1 MDIFIDLANG
11 FANAF
16 SLQYLLF
23 AAIGVTVGTLVGV
36 LPGIGPA
43 LTLALLLPLTYGFD
57 PIGALI
63 IFAGI
68 YYGSLYGGAITS
80 ILLNTPGE
88 AGSVATAIDGY
99 PMAKSGRGGP
109 ALATAVMGSFTA
121 GIISTLGLTFLAPL
135 VAALARNFQATD
147 YFALMVL
154 AFVSVTALVG
164 SSIIR
169 GMISLFAGLFIGL
182 IGLDFLTGQQR
193 FTFGSPQLLSGVD
206 IIIVVIGLFAIGE
219 ALYGLAVLRKAK
231 EESIALKGR
240 IWLNKAERKRVWKP
254 WLRGGLLGFI
264 FGSMPTGGSE
274 VPTFL
279 SYNTEKRISKHSE
292 EFGKGA
298 IEGVAGPEAAN
309 NASFSGVMVPL
320 LTLGIPTSATAA
332 IILSAFQI
340 YNIQPGPQLFDN
352 SPELVW
358 TLIASLFIGNI
369 MLILINLPLVRLWIK
384 ILDIPRALLY
394 TMILVFGI
402 LGVYSLS
409 ASLIEVLI
417 ACAIGIV
424 GFFMRVYDFPVAPA
438 IIGAILG
445 PMVETQLRRALT
457 ISQGD
462 FSVFFTRPLTV
473 ALLLLSVAI
482 LVVPPLL
489 SKYIGRSSK
498 QLVADQQDQQN
509 RMSP

>member
-23 AAIGVTVGTLVGV
+23 AAIGVTIGTLVGV

-43 LTLALLLPLTYGFD
+43 LALALLLPLTYGFD
-57 PIGALI
+57 PTGALI

-99 PMAKSGRGGP
+99 PMAKAGRAGP
-109 ALATAVMGSFTA
+109 ALATAVSGSFFA

-135 VAALARNFQATD
+135 VANLARNFQATD

-154 AFVSVTALVG
+154 AFISVTALVG
-164 SSIIR
+164 RSLIR
-169 GMISLFAGLFIGL
+169 GLLSLFAGLFIGL
-182 IGLDFLTGQQR
+182 VGLDFLTGQQR
-193 FTFGSPQLLSGVD
+193 FTFGTPQLLSGID
-206 IIIVVIGLFAIGE
+206 IVIVIIGLFAIGE
-219 ALYGLAVLRKAK
+219 ALYGLARLRYGTQEKV
-231 EESIALKGR
+231 EFSGR

-254 WLRGGLLGFI
+254 WLRGGLLGFT

-279 SYNTEKRISKHSE
+279 SYNIEKRLSKHKE

-309 NASFSGVMVPL
+309 NASFSGVLVPL

-352 SPELVW
+352 SPDLVW
-358 TLIASLFIGNI
+358 TLIASLFIGNV
-369 MLILINLPLVRLWIK
+369 LLVVINLPLVKLWIK
-384 ILDIPRALLY
+384 ILEIPRTLLF
-394 TMILVFGI
+394 TIILVFGV

-409 ASLIEVLI
+409 GSLIEVLI
-417 ACAIGIV
+417 ACAIGV
-424 GFFMRVYDFPVAPA
+424 AGFFMRVYDFPVAPA
-438 IIGAILG
+438 VLGAILG
-445 PMVETQLRRALT
+445 PMMETQLRRALS
-457 ISQGD
+457 ISNGD

-473 ALLLLSVAI
+473 GLLLVSVVI
-482 LVVPPLL
+482 LVLPTLL
-489 SKYIGRSSK
+489 SKFKRKTVGLDVNEQK
-498 QLVADQQDQQN
+498 QESVNQ
-509 RMSP
+509 

>member
-1 MDIFIDLANG
+1 MDVFVDLANG

-23 AAIGVTVGTLVGV
+23 AAIGVTIGTFVGV

-43 LTLALLLPLTYGFD
+43 LALALLLPLTYGFD
-57 PIGALI
+57 PTGALI

-88 AGSVATAIDGY
+88 AGSVATAIDGH
-99 PMAKSGRGGP
+99 PMAKAGRAGP
-109 ALATAVMGSFTA
+109 ALATAVMGSFFA

-135 VAALARNFQATD
+135 VANLAKSFQATD

-154 AFVSVTALVG
+154 AFISVTALVG
-164 SSIIR
+164 ASLIR
-169 GMISLFAGLFIGL
+169 GMISLFLGLFIGL

-193 FTFGSPQLLSGVD
+193 FTFGSPALLGGVD
-206 IIIVVIGLFAIGE
+206 IVIIVIGLFAIGE
-219 ALYGLAVLRKAK
+219 ALYGLAKLQFTK
-231 EESIALKGR
+231 EEQVEFSGR

-254 WLRGGLLGFI
+254 WLRGGLLGFT

-279 SYNTEKRISKHSE
+279 SYNLEKRLSKHKH

-309 NASFSGVMVPL
+309 NASFSGVLVPL

-340 YNIQPGPQLFDN
+340 YNIQPGPQLFEN
-352 SPELVW
+352 SPDLVW

-369 MLILINLPLVRLWIK
+369 MLLVINLPLVKLWIK
-384 ILDIPRALLY
+384 ILAIPKTLLY
-394 TMILVFGI
+394 TGILVFGI
-402 LGVYSLS
+402 LGVYSIS
-409 ASLIEVLI
+409 GSLVEVLLV
-417 ACAIGIV
+417 CVIGV
-424 GFFMRVYDFPVAPA
+424 AGFFMRVYDFPVAPA
-438 IIGAILG
+438 ILGAILG
-445 PMVETQLRRALT
+445 PMMETQLRRALS

-473 ALLLLSVAI
+473 GILIVAVLI
-482 LVVPPLL
+482 LVLPAVMP
-489 SKYIGRSSK
+489 KVMRNR
-498 QLVADQQDQQN
+498 QDVD
-509 RMSP
+509 RVGAE

>member
-1 MDIFIDLANG
+1 MDVFVDLANG

-16 SLQYLLF
+16 SLQYLLY
-23 AAIGVTVGTLVGV
+23 AAIGVTIGTFVGV
-36 LPGIGPA
+36 MPGIGPA
-43 LTLALLLPLTYGFD
+43 LALALLLPLTYGFD
-57 PIGALI
+57 PTGALI

-88 AGSVATAIDGY
+88 AGSVATAIDGH
-99 PMAKSGRGGP
+99 PMAKAGRAGP
-109 ALATAVMGSFTA
+109 ALATAVMGSFFA

-135 VAALARNFQATD
+135 VANLAKSFQATD

-164 SSIIR
+164 ASLIR
-169 GMISLFAGLFIGL
+169 GMISLFLGLFIGL

-193 FTFGSPQLLSGVD
+193 FTFGSPQLLGGVD
-206 IIIVVIGLFAIGE
+206 VIIIVIGLFAIGE
-219 ALYGLAVLRKAK
+219 ALYGLAKLQFGK
-231 EESIALKGR
+231 EEKVEFSGR

-254 WLRGGLLGFI
+254 WIRGGLLGFT

-279 SYNTEKRISKHSE
+279 SYNLEKRLSKHKH

-298 IEGVAGPEAAN
+298 IEGIAGPEAAN
-309 NASFSGVMVPL
+309 NASFSGVLVPL

-340 YNIQPGPQLFDN
+340 YNIQPGPQLFET
-352 SPELVW
+352 SPDLVW
-358 TLIASLFIGNI
+358 TLIASLFIGNV
-369 MLILINLPLVRLWIK
+369 MLLIINLPLVKVWIK
-384 ILDIPRALLY
+384 ILAIPKTLLY
-394 TMILVFGI
+394 TGILVFGI
-402 LGVYSLS
+402 LGVYSIS
-409 ASLIEVLI
+409 GSLFEVLI
-417 ACAIGIV
+417 VCIIGV
-424 GFFMRVYDFPVAPA
+424 AGFFMRVYDFPVAPA
-438 IIGAILG
+438 ILGSILG
-445 PMVETQLRRALT
+445 PMMETQLRRALS

-473 ALLLLSVAI
+473 GILIVAVLI
-482 LVVPPLL
+482 LVLPSVMP
-489 SKYIGRSSK
+489 KVMR
-498 QLVADQQDQQN
+498 N
-509 RMSP
+509 RKDVDRVGAE

>member
-1 MDIFIDLANG
+1 MDVFVDLANG

-23 AAIGVTVGTLVGV
+23 AAIGVTIGTFVGV

-43 LTLALLLPLTYGFD
+43 LALALLLPLTYGFD
-57 PIGALI
+57 PTGALI

-88 AGSVATAIDGY
+88 AGSVATAIDGH
-99 PMAKSGRGGP
+99 PMAKAGRAGP
-109 ALATAVMGSFTA
+109 ALATAVMGSFFA

-135 VAALARNFQATD
+135 VANLAKSFQATD

-154 AFVSVTALVG
+154 AFISVTALVG
-164 SSIIR
+164 ASLIR
-169 GMISLFAGLFIGL
+169 GMISLFLGLFVGL

-193 FTFGSPQLLSGVD
+193 FTFGSPALLGGVD
-206 IIIVVIGLFAIGE
+206 IVIIVIGLFAIGE
-219 ALYGLAVLRKAK
+219 ALYGLAKLQFTK
-231 EESIALKGR
+231 EEQVEFSGR

-254 WLRGGLLGFI
+254 WLRGGLLGFT

-279 SYNTEKRISKHSE
+279 SYNLEKRLSKHKH

-309 NASFSGVMVPL
+309 NASFSGVLVPL

-340 YNIQPGPQLFDN
+340 YNIQPGPQLFEN
-352 SPELVW
+352 SPDLVW

-369 MLILINLPLVRLWIK
+369 MLLLINLPLVKLWIK
-384 ILDIPRALLY
+384 ILAIPKTLLY
-394 TMILVFGI
+394 TGILVFGI
-402 LGVYSLS
+402 LGVYSIS
-409 ASLIEVLI
+409 GSLVEVLLVCI
-417 ACAIGIV
+417 IGV
-424 GFFMRVYDFPVAPA
+424 AGFFMRVYDFPVAPA
-438 IIGAILG
+438 ILGAILG
-445 PMVETQLRRALT
+445 PMMETQLRRALS

-473 ALLLLSVAI
+473 GILIVALLI
-482 LVVPPLL
+482 LVLPAVMP
-489 SKYIGRSSK
+489 KVMRNR
-498 QLVADQQDQQN
+498 QDVD
-509 RMSP
+509 RVGAE

>member
-1 MDIFIDLANG
+1 MDVLSDLAGG

-16 SLQYLLF
+16 ELQYLIY
-23 AAIGVTVGTLVGV
+23 AAVGVTIGTFVGV

-43 LTLALLLPLTYGFD
+43 LALALLLPLTYGFD
-57 PIGALI
+57 PTGALI

-88 AGSVATAIDGY
+88 AGSVATAIDGH
-99 PMAKSGRGGP
+99 PMAKAGRAGP
-109 ALATAVMGSFTA
+109 ALATAVMGSFFA

-135 VAALARNFQATD
+135 VANLAKSFQATD

-164 SSIIR
+164 TSIIR

-193 FTFGSPQLLSGVD
+193 FTFGAPELLGGVD
-206 IIIVVIGLFAIGE
+206 IVIVVIGLFAIGE
-219 ALYGLAVLRKAK
+219 ALYGLARLQFAK
-231 EESIALKGR
+231 EEKVEFSGR

-254 WLRGGLLGFI
+254 WIRGGLLGFT

-279 SYNTEKRISKHSE
+279 SYNLEKRLSKHKD

-298 IEGVAGPEAAN
+298 IEGIAGPEAAN
-309 NASFSGVMVPL
+309 NASFSGVLVPL

-340 YNIQPGPQLFDN
+340 YNIQPGPQLFET
-352 SPELVW
+352 SPDLVW
-358 TLIASLFIGNI
+358 TLIASLFIGNV
-369 MLILINLPLVRLWIK
+369 MLLVINLPLVKLWIK
-384 ILDIPRALLY
+384 ILEIPKQLLY
-394 TMILVFGI
+394 TGILVFGI
-402 LGVYSLS
+402 LGVYSIS
-409 ASLIEVLI
+409 GSLVEVLI
-417 ACAIGIV
+417 VCAIGV
-424 GFFMRVYDFPVAPA
+424 AGFFMRVYDFPVAPA
-438 IIGAILG
+438 ILGAILG
-445 PMVETQLRRALT
+445 PMMETQLRRALS

-473 ALLLLSVAI
+473 GLLLVAVAI
-482 LVVPPLL
+482 LVLPSLMPKILP
-489 SKYIGRSSK
+489 KRND
-498 QLVADQQDQQN
+498 ADKVGAE
-509 RMSP
+509 

>member
-1 MDIFIDLANG
+1 MDAFSELANG

-16 SLQYLLF
+16 QLQYLLF
-23 AAIGVTVGTLVGV
+23 AAVGVTIGTLVGV

-43 LTLALLLPLTYGFD
+43 LALSLLLPLTYGFD
-57 PIGALI
+57 PTGALI

-99 PMAKSGRGGP
+99 PMAKAGRAGP
-109 ALATAVMGSFTA
+109 ALATAVMGSFFA
-121 GIISTLGLTFLAPL
+121 GIISTLGLTFLAPV
-135 VAALARNFQATD
+135 VANLAKSFQATD

-164 SSIIR
+164 TSIIR
-169 GMISLFAGLFIGL
+169 GMISLFAGLFVGL

-193 FTFGSPQLLSGVD
+193 FTFGAPELLGGVD
-206 IIIVVIGLFAIGE
+206 IVVVVIGLFAIGE
-219 ALYGLAVLRKAK
+219 ALYGLARLQVAK
-231 EESIALKGR
+231 EEKVEFSGR

-254 WLRGGLLGFI
+254 WIRGGFLGFI

-279 SYNTEKRISKHSE
+279 SYNLEKRLSKHKD

-298 IEGVAGPEAAN
+298 IEGIAGPEAAN
-309 NASFSGVMVPL
+309 NASFSGVLVPL

-340 YNIQPGPQLFDN
+340 YNIQPGPQLFET
-352 SPELVW
+352 SPDLVW

-369 MLILINLPLVRLWIK
+369 MLLVINLPLVKVWIK
-384 ILDIPRALLY
+384 ILEIPKELLFSG
-394 TMILVFGI
+394 ILVFGV
-402 LGVYSLS
+402 LGVYSIS
-409 ASLIEVLI
+409 SSLIDVLI
-417 ACAIGIV
+417 VCAIGIA

-438 IIGAILG
+438 ILGAMLG
-445 PMVETQLRRALT
+445 PMMETQMRRALS
-457 ISQGD
+457 ISHGD
-462 FSVFFTRPLTV
+462 FSVFATRPLTV
-473 ALLLLSVAI
+473 VLLLIAVAV
-482 LVVPPLL
+482 LVLPTVLAKVLP
-489 SKYIGRSSK
+489 KRSD
-498 QLVADQQDQQN
+498 ADKVGAE
-509 RMSP
+509 

>member
-219 ALYGLAVLRKAK
+219 ALY
-231 EESIALKGR
+231 
-240 IWLNKAERKRVWKP
+240 
-254 WLRGGLLGFI
+254 
-264 FGSMPTGGSE
+264 
-274 VPTFL
+274 
-279 SYNTEKRISKHSE
+279 
-292 EFGKGA
+292 
-298 IEGVAGPEAAN
+298 
-309 NASFSGVMVPL
+309 
-320 LTLGIPTSATAA
+320 
-332 IILSAFQI
+332 
-340 YNIQPGPQLFDN
+340 
-352 SPELVW
+352 
-358 TLIASLFIGNI
+358 
-369 MLILINLPLVRLWIK
+369 
-384 ILDIPRALLY
+384 
-394 TMILVFGI
+394 
-402 LGVYSLS
+402 
-409 ASLIEVLI
+409 
-417 ACAIGIV
+417 
-424 GFFMRVYDFPVAPA
+424 
-438 IIGAILG
+438 
-445 PMVETQLRRALT
+445 
-457 ISQGD
+457 
-462 FSVFFTRPLTV
+462 
-473 ALLLLSVAI
+473 
-482 LVVPPLL
+482 
-489 SKYIGRSSK
+489 
-498 QLVADQQDQQN
+498 
-509 RMSP
+509 

>member
-1 MDIFIDLANG
+1 MDVFGDLAFG
-11 FANAF
+11 FGNA
-16 SLQYLLF
+16 LEPQYLLF
-23 AAIGVTVGTLVGV
+23 AAVGVTLGTLVGV

-43 LTLALLLPLTYGFD
+43 LALALLLPLTYGFD
-57 PIGALI
+57 PVGALI

-99 PMAKSGRGGP
+99 PMAKQGRPGP
-109 ALATAVMGSFTA
+109 ALTAAVMGSFVA

-135 VAALARNFQATD
+135 VANLARSFQATD

-164 SSIIR
+164 TSILR
-169 GMISLFAGLFIGL
+169 GMVSLFAGLFLGL
-182 IGLDFLTGQQR
+182 VGLDFLTGQAR
-193 FTFGSPQLLSGVD
+193 FTFGSPQLLSGID
-206 IIIVVIGLFAIGE
+206 IIIIVIGLFAIGE
-219 ALYGLAVLRKAK
+219 ALYGIAKISTPQAAVEFA
-231 EESIALKGR
+231 GR
-240 IWLNKAERKRVWKP
+240 IWLNKAEGKRVWKP
-254 WLRGGLLGFI
+254 WIRGSILGFT

-279 SYNTEKRISKHSE
+279 SYNVEKRLSRHKE

-332 IILSAFQI
+332 IILSALQI

-358 TLIASLFIGNI
+358 TLIASLFIGNC
-369 MLILINLPLVRLWIK
+369 MLVLINLPLIKLWTK
-384 ILDIPRALLY
+384 ILDIPKSHLY
-394 TMILVFGI
+394 TGILVLGV

-409 ASLIEVLI
+409 GSLLQVLLV
-417 ACAIGIV
+417 CAIGLV

-438 IIGAILG
+438 ILGAILG
-445 PMVETQLRRALT
+445 PMMETQLRRALS
-457 ISQGD
+457 ISQND
-462 FSVFFTRPLTV
+462 FSVFFTRQLTV
-473 ALLLLSVAI
+473 GILCVAAAILLLPELLPR
-482 LVVPPLL
+482 LVRRLRPTTT
-489 SKYIGRSSK
+489 G
-498 QLVADQQDQQN
+498 AGAE
-509 RMSP
+509 

>member
-1 MDIFIDLANG
+1 MDVFADLLGG
-11 FANAF
+11 FANA
-16 SLQYLLF
+16 LEPTYLLY
-23 AAIGVTVGTLVGV
+23 AAIGVTIGTLVGV

-43 LTLALLLPLTYGFD
+43 LALALLLPLTYGFD
-57 PIGALI
+57 PTGALI

-99 PMAKSGRGGP
+99 PMAKAGRAGP
-109 ALATAVMGSFTA
+109 ALATAVMGSFAA

-135 VAALARNFQATD
+135 VANLAKTFQATD

-164 SSIIR
+164 TSIIR
-169 GMISLFAGLFIGL
+169 GMVSLFAGLFVGL
-182 IGLDFLTGQQR
+182 VGLDFLTGQQR
-193 FTFGSPQLLSGVD
+193 FTFGSTALLGGID

-219 ALYGLAVLRKAK
+219 ALYGLARLQYAR
-231 EESIALKGR
+231 EEPVEFSGR

-254 WLRGGLLGFI
+254 WIRGGFLGFI

-279 SYNTEKRISKHSE
+279 SYNLEKRLSKHKE

-309 NASFSGVMVPL
+309 NASFSGVLVPL

-340 YNIQPGPQLFDN
+340 YNIQPGPQLFEN
-352 SPELVW
+352 SPDLVW

-369 MLILINLPLVRLWIK
+369 MLLVINLPLVKVWIK
-384 ILDIPRALLY
+384 ILSIPKDLLY
-394 TMILVFGI
+394 TGILVFGI
-402 LGVYSLS
+402 LGVYSIS
-409 ASLIEVLI
+409 GSLTDMMIV
-417 ACAIGIV
+417 CAIGV
-424 GFFMRVYDFPVAPA
+424 AGFFMRVYDFPVAPA
-438 IIGAILG
+438 VLGAILG
-445 PMVETQLRRALT
+445 PMMETQLRRALS
-457 ISQGD
+457 ISQND
-462 FSVFFTRPLTV
+462 FSIFFTRPLTV
-473 ALLLLSVAI
+473 GLLIAALAVLVLPTVLPKI
-482 LVVPPLL
+482 L
-489 SKYIGRSSK
+489 GRRRRAEAAESTE
-498 QLVADQQDQQN
+498 
-509 RMSP
+509 

>member
-1 MDIFIDLANG
+1 MDIFIDLGNG
-11 FANAF
+11 FANAL
-16 SLQYLLF
+16 SLEYLLF
-23 AAIGVTVGTLVGV
+23 AAVGVTIGTLVGV

-43 LTLALLLPLTYGFD
+43 LALALLLPLTYGFD
-57 PIGALI
+57 PTGALI

-99 PMAKSGRGGP
+99 PMAKAGRAGP
-109 ALATAVMGSFTA
+109 ALATAVAGSFTA
-121 GIISTLGLTFLAPL
+121 GIISTIGLTFLAPL
-135 VAALARNFQATD
+135 VANLARNFQATD

-154 AFVSVTALVG
+154 AFISVTALVG
-164 SSIIR
+164 KSLIR

-193 FTFGSPQLLSGVD
+193 FTFGSPQLLSGVE
-206 IIIVVIGLFAIGE
+206 ITIVIIGLFAIGE
-219 ALYGLAVLRKAK
+219 ALYGLAKLKFAK
-231 EESIALKGR
+231 EESLELTGR
-240 IWLNKAERKRVWKP
+240 VWLNRSERKRVWKP
-254 WLRGGLLGFI
+254 WIRGGLTGFT

-279 SYNTEKRISKHSE
+279 SYNFEKKLSKKHKH

-309 NASFSGVMVPL
+309 NASFSGVLVPL

-352 SPELVW
+352 SPDLVW

-369 MLILINLPLVRLWIK
+369 MLVLINLPLVRLWIK
-384 ILDIPRALLY
+384 ILEIPRTLLY
-394 TMILVFGI
+394 TLILVFGV
-402 LGVYSLS
+402 LGVYSMS
-409 ASLIEVLI
+409 GSLIEVLI
-417 ACAIGIV
+417 ACAIGVV

-438 IIGAILG
+438 VIGTILG
-445 PMVETQLRRALT
+445 PMMETQLRRALS
-457 ISQGD
+457 ISGGD
-462 FSVFFTRPLTV
+462 FSVFLTRPLTV
-473 ALLLLSVAI
+473 GLLLVALAI
-482 LVVPPLL
+482 LLL
-489 SKYIGRSSK
+489 PVLLPKFKRKSEEPQPASG
-498 QLVADQQDQQN
+498 
-509 RMSP
+509 

>member
-1 MDIFIDLANG
+1 MEVFADLASG
-11 FANAF
+11 FANAL

-23 AAIGVTVGTLVGV
+23 AAIGVTIGTLVGV

-43 LTLALLLPLTYGFD
+43 MALALLLPLTYGFD
-57 PIGALI
+57 PTGALI

-99 PMAKSGRGGP
+99 PMAKAGRAGP
-109 ALATAVMGSFTA
+109 ALATAVMGSFAA
-121 GIISTLGLTFLAPL
+121 GIISTLGLTLLAPA
-135 VAALARNFQATD
+135 VANLAKSFQATD

-164 SSIIR
+164 TSIIR
-169 GMISLFAGLFIGL
+169 GLVSLFLGLFIGL

-193 FTFGSPQLLSGVD
+193 FTFGAPELLGGID
-206 IIIVVIGLFAIGE
+206 IVIVVIGLFAIGE
-219 ALYGLAVLRKAK
+219 ALYGLARLQFAK
-231 EESIALKGR
+231 VEEVKFEGR
-240 IWLNKAERKRVWKP
+240 IWLNKAERRRVWKP
-254 WLRGGLLGFI
+254 WIRGGFLGFI

-279 SYNTEKRISKHSE
+279 SYNLEKRLSKHPH

-298 IEGVAGPEAAN
+298 IEGIAGPEAAN

-340 YNIQPGPQLFDN
+340 YNIQPGPQLFEN
-352 SPELVW
+352 SPDLVW

-369 MLILINLPLVRLWIK
+369 MLLIINLPLVKVWVR
-384 ILDIPRALLY
+384 ILDIPKPLLF
-394 TMILVFGI
+394 TGILVFGT

-409 ASLIEVLI
+409 GSVLEVI
-417 ACAIGIV
+417 IVYVIGIV
-424 GFFMRVYDFPVAPA
+424 GFFMRLYDFPVAPA
-438 IIGAILG
+438 VLGSILG
-445 PMVETQLRRALT
+445 PMMETQFRRALA

-462 FSVFFTRPLTV
+462 FSVFFTRPLTLV
-473 ALLLLSVAI
+473 LLLLALAV
-482 LVVPPLL
+482 LVLPTLL
-489 SKYIGRSSK
+489 PRVLPRRTATDAGTTT
-498 QLVADQQDQQN
+498 
-509 RMSP
+509 